1 MFLCAFGLVASPSM
15 MAVGMEGINPV
26 ISDNFLFG
34 QMTSQVLV
42 LRGRSNEASD
52 WPCILKTHLKVRFS

>member
-1 MFLCAFGLVASPSM
+1 M